1 MLLCSCVLACR
12 GCCNKS
18 VDELD
23 RSNFAKHVLM
33 LSEARVLLIEV
44 LECWGAG
51 ALLFACLSAVYCCA
65 AAVQLCAYCY
75 HPSACCSSHSLCVCV
90 CVSVV
95 CVCECAVKP
104 LLLLTF

>member
-12 GCCNKS
+12 GCCNKG

-23 RSNFAKHVLM
+23 RSNFAKHALM
-33 LSEARVLLIEV
+33 LSEASLAAGVLLIEV

-75 HPSACCSSHSLCVCV
+75 HPSASCSSHSVCVCV
-90 CVSVV
+90 CVCVCGV
-95 CVCECAVKP
+95 CVSV
-104 LLLLTF
+104 L